1 VNIVPSEGIRRIRDA
16 VVAQRTALVERA
28 GLLAV
33 GLATAGWKLFTIES
47 MSRIDGFRLLPTV
60 AGLTLALLAVSEF
73 LSEERTAT
81 ILAIRLAF
89 LALALV
95 SLGFAAVL
103 LLFLLNNS
111 P

>member
-1 VNIVPSEGIRRIRDA
+1 
-16 VVAQRTALVERA
+16 
-28 GLLAV
+28 
-33 GLATAGWKLFTIES
+33 
-47 MSRIDGFRLLPTV
+47 MSRIDGFRLLPTF
-60 AGLTLALLAVSEF
+60 AGLTLALLAISEF
-73 LSEERTAT
+73 LSEERTAA

-95 SLGFAAVL
+95 SVGFAAVL